1 MTKYDFCTYIK
12 DGVFMKFYKNSL
24 PEDEESINL
33 LTSLLVRYP
42 ELCTINFTPKGR
54 LLKLSFILKDELK
67 KDLYKKISDELVEC
81 VSTYLYFENKTEP
94 NHFKINYTL
103 GSGITVIEIT
113 RDANTLRQ
121 KEIALIISCLHAN
134 FKQIVVSNEPTFQAD
149 DLLEQ
154 DDFIC
159 DLLDNLRVKTPKNK
173 LIAVREEGRVL
184 VFKR

>member
-1 MTKYDFCTYIK
+1 MR
-12 DGVFMKFYKNSL
+12 FYQKSM

-54 LLKLSFILKDELK
+54 LLKLSFILKAELK
-67 KDLYKKISDELVEC
+67 KISYVKFYNELAEC
-81 VSTYLYFENKTEP
+81 VSTYLYFESRTEP
-94 NHFKINYTL
+94 KHFKINYAL

-121 KEIALIISCLHAN
+121 QEIALIIDYLHDN
-134 FKQIVVSNEPTFQAD
+134 FKQIVVSDEPSFKED
-149 DLLEQ
+149 DLPEQ
-154 DDFIC
+154 DNFIC
-159 DLLDNLRVKTPKNK
+159 NMLDTLRIKTPKNK

>member
-1 MTKYDFCTYIK
+1 MR
-12 DGVFMKFYKNSL
+12 FYQKSL

-54 LLKLSFILKDELK
+54 LLKLSFIIKEELK
-67 KDLYKKISDELVEC
+67 KCSYTKFCNELVEC
-81 VSTYLYFENKTEP
+81 VSTYLFFESRTEP
-94 NHFKINYTL
+94 RYFKISHTS
-103 GSGITVIEIT
+103 GPGITVIEIT

-121 KEIALIISCLHAN
+121 KEIALIINYLYDN
-134 FKQIVVSNEPTFQAD
+134 FQQIVVCDELSFKED
-149 DLLEQ
+149 DFLEQ

-159 DLLDNLRVKTPKNK
+159 DMLDNLRIKTPKNK

>member
-1 MTKYDFCTYIK
+1 MR
-12 DGVFMKFYKNSL
+12 FYQQTL

-67 KDLYKKISDELVEC
+67 KDSFTRFNNELVEC
-81 VSTYLYFENKTEP
+81 VSTYLYFENRTEP
-94 NHFKINYTL
+94 KHFKINYSL
-103 GSGITVIEIT
+103 GSGLTVIEIT

-121 KEIALIISCLHAN
+121 KEIGLIINYLHDN
-134 FKQIVVSNEPTFQAD
+134 FNQIVVSDEPVFKED
-149 DLLEQ
+149 DLPEQ

-159 DLLDNLRVKTPKNK
+159 NMLDNLRIKTPKNK
-173 LIAVREEGRVL
+173 LIAVREEGRVM